1 MPTIEE
7 LKALLQSLKNDDPT
21 SISVLQ
27 TVLAYVLMLVP
38 SIDEKAALAGT
49 SGSPSDTNRYVTDD
63 DPRLAGGPG
72 SGITDLFGDVTATG
86 PGNVTSTVTGLQ
98 NYAVSAAAPAA
109 SDVLSWNG
117 LAWTPTAIS
126 ASADHFAPKYVV
138 GNKLAGDSATSVTAG
153 GFIYIQDTGNGV
165 GIISALTQAAT
176 NKGDIYL
183 RPGTY
188 TISTTLVVPAGVEIR
203 GAGNS
208 TKIVGTPGTTAGPV
222 FSLADGS
229 VLRALD
235 ITHNEPAASLGPQYG
250 VVQLSQ
256 DASSALCEDVS
267 VETTWGAPTNSTL
280 FAGFL
285 ASNVGGVGATKLR
298 CVRCSVR
305 YGQNNV
311 TFDYN
316 TNLVGYRLKDA
327 SLELIDCTAQYLVA
341 TYAMGYNVVGV
352 NSSNGSLVIR
362 GGTYSAWAFG
372 ILVEGFEVT
381 RMLVDGAQV
390 TCSDTSGNP
399 TYALFG
405 YKKTNS
411 IFSNCTINGGS
422 NGAAIRFD
430 PAGVAATSCKGS
442 VIGNTINVGAPTLP
456 WESLGTP
463 SGYHVFV
470 GNTYTGAAVPTT
482 GPNDEAA
489 HNINVV

>member
-1 MPTIEE
+1 MTIEQ
-7 LKALLQSLKNDDPT
+7 LKALLQSMKNDDPT

-27 TVLAYVLMLVP
+27 TVLAYVLTSIP
-38 SIDEKAALAGT
+38 TIDEKAALAGT

-72 SGITDLFGDVTATG
+72 SGITDLFGDVTAIG
-86 PGNVTSTVTGLQ
+86 PGNVTATVTGLQ
-98 NYAVSAAAPAA
+98 TYAVSAAAPSA

-138 GNKLAGDSATSVTAG
+138 GNQTAGDTATSVTAG

-188 TISTTLVVPAGVEIR
+188 NISTTLVVPADVEIR
-203 GAGNS
+203 GAGKS

-235 ITHNEPAASLGPQYG
+235 IRHNEPAASLGPQYG
-250 VVQLSQ
+250 IVQLTQ

-267 VETTWGAPTNSTL
+267 VHTTWGAPTNSTL

-285 ASNVGGVGATKLR
+285 ASNVGGSGETKLR
-298 CVRCSVR
+298 CVRCFVE

-316 TNLVGYRLKDA
+316 THLVGYRLKDA

-372 ILVEGFEVT
+372 IFVEGLAAT
-381 RMLVDGAQV
+381 RMLVDGAKV
-390 TCSDTSGNP
+390 TCADTSGSP
-399 TYALFG
+399 DYDLVI
-405 YKKTNS
+405 YKRINA
-411 IFSNCTINGGS
+411 IVSNCTISGGP
-422 NGAAIRFD
+422 NGAAILFDTQGD
-430 PAGVAATSCKGS
+430 PATDCKGS
-442 VIGNTINVGAPTLP
+442 VMGNTINVGAPTKP

-463 SGYHVFV
+463 SGYHTFI

-482 GPNDEAA
+482 GSNDEAA

>member
-98 NYAVSAAAPAA
+98 TYAVSAAAPAA

-138 GNKLAGDSATSVTAG
+138 GNKLAGDSATSVTSG

-208 TKIVGTPGTTAGPV
+208 TKIVGAPGTTAGPV

-235 ITHNEPAASLGPQYG
+235 ITHNQPAASGGTQYG
-250 VVQLSQ
+250 VVQLAQ

-267 VETTWGAPTNSTL
+267 VLTTWGAPTNSTL

-285 ASNVGGVGATKLR
+285 ASNVGGAGATKLR

-341 TYAMGYNVVGV
+341 THATGYNVVGV
-352 NSSNGSLVIR
+352 NSYNGSLVIR
-362 GGTYSAWAFG
+362 GGVYTSHNFG
-372 ILVEGFEVT
+372 IFVEGFEAT
-381 RMLVDGAQV
+381 RMLVDGALV
-390 TCSDTSGNP
+390 ICAAGSNDA
-399 TYALFG
+399 YAI
-405 YKKTNS
+405 YAYRKANA
-411 IFSNCTINGGS
+411 IISNCTINGGVS
-422 NGAAIRFD
+422 GSAILFNTAGA
-430 PAGVAATSCKGS
+430 PATDCKGS
-442 VIGNTINVGAPTLP
+442 VMGNTINVGAPTKP
-456 WESLGTP
+456 WDSQGTP

-470 GNTYTGAAVPTT
+470 GNTYTGATVPVT
-482 GPNDEAA
+482 GSNDEAA